1 MEEQMSEKITFLT
14 TREMKSKIEFAAKIS
29 DQTSSDIIRQS
40 IDLFFEK
47 QEEKEISKAML
58 LRLEEIKYTMKENF
72 ENLDIIIT
80 RSNSFLN
87 FYAENKLD
95 SEDYK
100 KLRANV
106 VEEID
111 SFIKIKE
118 YKK

>member
-1 MEEQMSEKITFLT
+1 MEQVRWI
-14 TREMKSKIEFAAKIS
+14 IS
-29 DQTSSDIIRQS
+29 DNSRSAGEKTSVDTFS
-40 IDLFFEK
+40 
-47 QEEKEISKAML
+47 EKEISKAML